1 MGDSDFEIAL
11 YKKGAM
17 TNTKKKVKDILLH
30 NKILLTL
37 NQTAKR
43 CVDISCGVVGV
54 IMLVPITFIVI
65 LLNLIYKE
73 KGSIFFSQDRIGK
86 SGKLF
91 RMYKFRT
98 MKMNADEEL
107 KRILETDEK
116 AREEYRISKKLKND
130 PRVTKA
136 GEFLRKTSLDEF
148 PQFIN
153 VLKGDMS
160 IVGPRPYLPREK
172 NDMGYYYYYISKCKP
187 GITGLWQ
194 TSGRSDVS
202 FDERLDLDFKYY
214 QDETV
219 FNDVGLVAK
228 TVVKTIKGEGA
239 L

>member
-1 MGDSDFEIAL
+1 MEENNFEIVL
-11 YKKGAM
+11 HKKSSI
-17 TNTKKKVKDILLH
+17 TSTKKKIKDVLLN
-30 NKILLTL
+30 NKILSTL
-37 NQTAKR
+37 NKTAKR
-43 CVDISCGVVGV
+43 CVDISCGIVGV
-54 IMLVPITFIVI
+54 MLLIPITMLVI

-73 KGSIFFSQDRIGK
+73 KGSIFFTQERIGK

-98 MKMNADEEL
+98 MKLNADEEL
-107 KRILETDEK
+107 KRILENDEK
-116 AREEYRISKKLKND
+116 AREEYRVSKKLKHD

-148 PQFIN
+148 PQFLN

-160 IVGPRPYLPREK
+160 VVGPRPYLPREK

-202 FDERLDLDFKYY
+202 FNERLDLDFKYY

-219 FNDVGLVAK
+219 INDVGLVAK

-239 L
+239 V